1 MLVKTDNLH
10 EALLDNLYGAV
21 FLSDLDLTILYANS
35 AAESL
40 FQMTRSKLCT
50 LTIFDLLEDQIG
62 FKKTLGELVDSGT
75 PHTRRHEK
83 INSKITGKSSKIDC
97 SFTPID
103 VVETKRLLIEMHPID
118 HFLRINREHAL
129 LSAHDTSK
137 SLVRGL
143 AHEIKN
149 PLGGIRGAAQLLDQE
164 IVQHGMDEESR
175 ELTKIITTET
185 DRLKDLVDRLL
196 EPHHTLKFEKL
207 NIHEVTEH
215 VTSLL
220 EAETHGNF
228 QFTRDYDPSIPELN
242 GDKSQLIQAVL
253 NVSRNALQ
261 ALHEADIQQP
271 KITVRTRV
279 QRNYTISDN
288 RYRFVCRVDVID
300 NGPGITPDMTEQ
312 IFFPLVSERS
322 GGTGLGLTIAQ
333 TAVTRHKGTIECSS
347 EPGDTI
353 FSIYLPLGE

>member
-103 VVETKRLLIEMHPID
+103 VGETKRLLIEMHPID
-118 HFLRINREHAL
+118 HFVRINREHAL

-228 QFTRDYDPSIPELN
+228 QLTFHN
-242 GDKSQLIQAVL
+242 
-253 NVSRNALQ
+253 
-261 ALHEADIQQP
+261 
-271 KITVRTRV
+271 
-279 QRNYTISDN
+279 NYLKNTS
-288 RYRFVCRVDVID
+288 
-300 NGPGITPDMTEQ
+300 
-312 IFFPLVSERS
+312 
-322 GGTGLGLTIAQ
+322 
-333 TAVTRHKGTIECSS
+333 
-347 EPGDTI
+347 
-353 FSIYLPLGE
+353 